1 MHVRY
6 GSEATGDTV
15 GDAVDNL
22 GDDTDDVADEADDA
36 VGQAGSVMLW
46 TKPWAEAVD
55 QAVERRWLLRIA
67 WFGVGG
73 VQLDAWVQVIYLH
86 LRWLA
91 KSAWSS
97 RRQTRVSGGRI
108 DWA

>member
-46 TKPWAEAVD
+46 TKP
-55 QAVERRWLLRIA
+55 
-67 WFGVGG
+67 
-73 VQLDAWVQVIYLH
+73 
-86 LRWLA
+86 
-91 KSAWSS
+91 
-97 RRQTRVSGGRI
+97 
-108 DWA
+108 